1 MIYRIRIILDCDE
14 DVIRDIEIHE
24 NCSFE
29 ELHLSI
35 IKYFNLE
42 KGEMASFYISDD
54 EWIQGGEIMLE
65 NFEANNQMLMRD
77 TFLNTLFNDG
87 KKKFIYIYDFLK
99 LWTFFVDVLEI
110 SEKKNS
116 VTYPKNIFSNGSLPQ
131 KAPKKEFI
139 SDDKTNDIF
148 RDDELDYDSFY

>member
-29 ELHLSI
+29 ELHLLI

-54 EWIQGGEIMLE
+54 EWIQGGEITLE

-99 LWTFFVDVLEI
+99 LWTFFVDILEI

-116 VTYPKNIFSNGSLPQ
+116 ITYPKNIFSNGSLP
-131 KAPKKEFI
+131 KEAPKKEFI
-139 SDDKTNDIF
+139 SYNKTNDIF
-148 RDDELDYDSFY
+148 GNDELNYDSFY